1 MNVNNRNARFFEG
14 TFSAYFQQP
23 LPPNQC
29 WQGRKHPSMQRSN
42 VETWDPVFNSF
53 ENIRNS
59 STLEKSPWYLQHWIG
74 GKGLENKRSTSEKRS
89 FRRYTLKNEETR
101 MRAKDFGTPLVWSFH
116 ALCSDQFDVNMF
128 KSISCGENL
137 QHSFSFRKTVR
148 CVTRSSVAWS
158 RPGSRR
164 WRSRTPQNSR

>member
-1 MNVNNRNARFFEG
+1 MNVNNRNARFPNG
-14 TFSAYFQQP
+14 DYFQKP
-23 LPPNQC
+23 LPPSQC
-29 WQGRKHPSMQRSN
+29 WQGRKHPSMQRSD
-42 VETWDPVFNSF
+42 VETWDHVFINF
-53 ENIRNS
+53 ENIRNLP
-59 STLEKSPWYLQHWIG
+59 TLEKSPWYLQHWIG
-74 GKGLENKRSTSEKRS
+74 GRVWKISVPLGKTSISSLYTENK
-89 FRRYTLKNEETR
+89 ETR
-101 MRAKDFGTPLVWSFH
+101 MRARDFGTPLVWSFH